1 MPPEAS
7 LVPPHGRGLSL
18 CPGLYTAAA
27 GEVEGRAGP
36 AKGRA
41 SGGRDARRH
50 FQAGFELAS
59 RKAARTSTACPS
71 GLTLG
76 QTRSTRPSGP
86 TRKLDR
92 RMPQ

>member
-7 LVPPHGRGLSL
+7 LVSPHGRGLSL

-27 GEVEGRAGP
+27 GEGEGRAGP
-36 AKGRA
+36 KTA
-41 SGGRDARRH
+41 SGGRDAPGTV
-50 FQAGFELAS
+50 QAGVERAS
-59 RKAARTSTACPS
+59 RRAARTSIAWSS
-71 GLTLG
+71 GLTFG
-76 QTRSTRPSGP
+76 QTRSIRLSGP